1 MAGGM
6 THVAANAVIG
16 REDELGSLFA
26 FLDAV
31 EDGPCVLVLS
41 GEAGIGK
48 TVLWET
54 AVERARSRMSGTV
67 LAHRSV
73 EAEASLSFAGLS
85 DLVTPVLDQVA
96 SCLAPLRRHAL
107 EVALL
112 LVEPGEQA
120 PDPRAIGMGLL
131 DVLRALAEHGPI
143 LLALDDLQ
151 WLDPSSAAVLQIA
164 LRRLRDEHV
173 ALLASVREGPPAST
187 TLELERA
194 FREERRTRLALRP
207 LSLGALHRLLRERL
221 ALELARPELARLLE
235 TSGGNPFLALEL
247 GRQLQRTGTRPEAG
261 RALPVP
267 QSLRELLVG
276 RLARLPADTGDVLL
290 IAAALARPTVEL
302 VAETHGNREDAFEAL
317 AAAEREGVV
326 ELEGTGIRFS
336 HPLLAS
342 ICYERAP
349 PWTRR
354 AVHRALAGAVAD
366 IEERARH
373 LALAAEEPDTIVAG
387 ALAAAGEQAAGRG
400 ATAAAAEL
408 CELAAELTPGGD
420 AAAGRQR
427 RLRAAE
433 LYRLAGAGDR
443 AVAMLR
449 ELLVDAPSG
458 PERADILFALATTR
472 RDDVAALI
480 QFYDEA
486 LAAASGDDARC
497 ARLLSDRGYMRVYQA
512 DIRGAV
518 ADCRAALEKAER
530 VGDPVLL
537 AGAIGRLA
545 VAEGRAGEITPGL
558 LERGLEIEQRLG
570 LLLGYQE
577 SPRVS
582 LTRRLIGLG
591 QLDRARV
598 LLEEAEQDAAARGDE
613 VLRAQFVQ
621 GLARLEWLAGRWD
634 VALRHCDFADE
645 VWDQTQGHARHGQ
658 ALAGYLRAL
667 VETDLGLVGE
677 AQASALKGL
686 ACAEAMA
693 DEEWTVLTLGVLG
706 RLELAL
712 GELEAAGDYLRELPA
727 RLRSRGYNDPTVPL
741 WADAIE
747 TLVALGEHDRALGYL
762 EPYEHHARRMA
773 SPLAAGGA
781 ARCRGL
787 LAAADGKLDVAVRE
801 FERALAEFDGLPY
814 PLERGRTLACLGSA
828 HRQAKQKRLARDALE
843 RSLESLEEL
852 GARLWANKART
863 ELRRISGRRRA
874 SEELTE
880 TERRVAALAAQGRS
894 NKEIAAEL
902 FMSVHTV
909 GAHLSRAYRK
919 LGIGSRAKLASRLA
933 TPGGDAKRATD
944 AAKPTSGPPK
954 L

>member
-1 MAGGM
+1 M

-16 REDELGSLFA
+16 RDDELGSLFA
-26 FLDAV
+26 FLDGV
-31 EDGPCVLVLS
+31 EDGPCALVLS
-41 GEAGIGK
+41 GDAGIGK
-48 TVLWET
+48 TVLWEE
-54 AVERARSRMSGTV
+54 AVERARTGQAGTV
-67 LAHRSV
+67 LAHRSA

-85 DLVTPVLDQVA
+85 DLVTPVFGEVG
-96 SCLAPLRRHAL
+96 SCLAPLRRRAL

-112 LVEPGEQA
+112 LAEPGEQA
-120 PDPRAIGMGLL
+120 PDPRAIGIGLL
-131 DVLRALAEHGPI
+131 DALRALAEHGPVVV
-143 LLALDDLQ
+143 ALDDLQ
-151 WLDPSSAAVLQIA
+151 WLDPSSALVLQIA
-164 LRRLRDEHV
+164 LRRLRDEPV
-173 ALLASVREGPPAST
+173 ALLASVREGPGARMP
-187 TLELERA
+187 LELERA
-194 FREERRTRLALRP
+194 FREERQTRLALRP
-207 LSLGALHRLLRERL
+207 LSLGALHRVLRERL
-221 ALELARPELARLLE
+221 GLELARPELARLRE

-247 GRQLQRTGTRPEAG
+247 GRELLRTGTRPAAG

-290 IAAALARPTVEL
+290 IAAALRRPTVEA
-302 VAETHGNREDAFEAL
+302 VGETYGNRENAFGEL

-349 PWTRR
+349 PWKRR
-354 AVHRALAGAVAD
+354 ALHRALAGKVAD

-373 LALAAEEPDTIVAG
+373 LALAAEGPDTIAAD
-387 ALAAAGEQAAGRG
+387 ALAAAGEQATARG

-408 CELAAELTPGGD
+408 YELAAHLTPTED
-420 AAAGRQR
+420 ATAAREQ

-433 LYRLAGAGDR
+433 LHRLAGAGDR

-449 ELLVDAPSG
+449 GLLVDAPPG

-472 RDDVAALI
+472 RDDAGALI
-480 QFYDEA
+480 RLYDEA
-486 LAAASGDDARC
+486 LAEAEGDDTRC
-497 ARLLSDRGYMRVYQA
+497 ARILSDRGYMRVYQA
-512 DIRGAV
+512 DISGAV
-518 ADCRAALEKAER
+518 ADCRAALENAER

-537 AGAIGRLA
+537 AGAIGRLC
-545 VAEGRAGEITPGL
+545 VAEGRAGEITSGL

-570 LLLGYQE
+570 LRLGYQE

-598 LLEEAEQDAAARGDE
+598 LLEESERDAAARGDE

-621 GLARLEWLAGRWD
+621 GLARLEWLAGRWN
-634 VALRHCDFADE
+634 VALHHCDFADE
-645 VWDQTQGHARHGQ
+645 VWDQIQGHARHGQ

-667 VETDLGLVGE
+667 IETDVGLVDE
-677 AQASALKGL
+677 ARASAQKGL
-686 ACAEAMA
+686 ASAEAMA
-693 DEEWTVLTLGVLG
+693 DEEWTMLTLGVLG
-706 RLELAL
+706 RLELTR
-712 GELEAAGDYLRELPA
+712 GELEAAGGYLRELPA

-747 TLVALGEHDRALGYL
+747 TLVALGEHDRAGAYL
-762 EPYEHHARRMA
+762 APYEDHAGRMA

-787 LAAADGKLDVAVRE
+787 LAAAEGKLDAAARE
-801 FERALAEFDGLPY
+801 FERARAELDGLPY
-814 PLERGRTLACLGSA
+814 PLERARTLLGLGSA
-828 HRQAKQKRLARDALE
+828 YRQAKRKRLARDALE
-843 RSLESLEEL
+843 RSLAIFEEL
-852 GARLWANKART
+852 GARLWADKARN

-880 TERRVAALAAQGRS
+880 TERQVAALAAQGRS

-909 GAHLSRAYRK
+909 GAHLSRVYRK
-919 LGIGSRAKLASRLA
+919 LGIGSRSKLPRRLA
-933 TPGGDAKRATD
+933 LSADGTAKSATHP
-944 AAKPTSGPPK
+944 AKTTSGPPK